1 MAGRAV
7 EAAAKERVV
16 VEYASKE
23 PSAFAEMLGGL
34 IGANVTARPEKKRD
48 FDTLVARVGIWVTD
62 IDEGVTL
69 AFDAGPHDHDPRGSG
84 NGHEPQ
90 QPEDRAL
97 RHARLLRQG
106 RPRRCG
112 QARARQAEDR
122 RHASKHRDSQPRH
135 PDLLRPVTQ
144 LAVIGAGSMGAQ
156 IAQQAALH
164 GVDVRLQDKN
174 AEQLKKALES
184 NRGHVMRRVEK
195 GKLGQAEA
203 DLALSRVR
211 TATDLAEAVAG
222 ADFVIEAVFE
232 DLQLKRS
239 VFAELDEAAPPETV
253 LASNSSTMGISKIA
267 DATSRPE
274 RCVNVHFFYPVL
286 VMDLVEVV
294 RGPQTSDDTVERAM
308 AMVREMGRTAVL
320 VNKEIDGFIVNRILH
335 AATQEAYRL
344 LDAGVAS
351 FQDIDTAVEKGLN
364 WPMGPFRLGD
374 FSGLDVTY
382 NARLHMYKTTGDE
395 RYRPSP
401 QLEAKVKAGKLGR
414 KSGEGWYSY

>member
-1 MAGRAV
+1 M
-7 EAAAKERVV
+7 
-16 VEYASKE
+16 
-23 PSAFAEMLGGL
+23 
-34 IGANVTARPEKKRD
+34 T
-48 FDTLVARVGIWVTD
+48 
-62 IDEGVTL
+62 
-69 AFDAGPHDHDPRGSG
+69 
-84 NGHEPQ
+84 
-90 QPEDRAL
+90 
-97 RHARLLRQG
+97 
-106 RPRRCG
+106 
-112 QARARQAEDR
+112 
-122 RHASKHRDSQPRH
+122 
-135 PDLLRPVTQ
+135 

-164 GVDVRLQDKN
+164 GVEVWLHDKS
-174 AEQLKKALES
+174 AEQLKKALDS

-203 DLALSRVR
+203 DQALSRVR
-211 TATDLAEAVAG
+211 TTTELADAVAG

-232 DLQLKRS
+232 DLQVKRS
-239 VFAELDEAAPPETV
+239 VFAELDRLAPPATV

-267 DATSRPE
+267 EGTSQPE

-294 RGPQTSDDTVERAM
+294 RGPQTSDDTVKRAM

-351 FQDIDTAVEKGLN
+351 FEDIDTAVEKGLN

-374 FSGLDVTY
+374 FTGLDVTY
-382 NARLHMYKTTGDE
+382 NARLHMYRSTKDE

-414 KSGEGWYSY
+414 KTGEGWYRY

>member
-1 MAGRAV
+1 
-7 EAAAKERVV
+7 
-16 VEYASKE
+16 
-23 PSAFAEMLGGL
+23 
-34 IGANVTARPEKKRD
+34 VTR
-48 FDTLVARVGIWVTD
+48 
-62 IDEGVTL
+62 
-69 AFDAGPHDHDPRGSG
+69 
-84 NGHEPQ
+84 
-90 QPEDRAL
+90 
-97 RHARLLRQG
+97 
-106 RPRRCG
+106 
-112 QARARQAEDR
+112 
-122 RHASKHRDSQPRH
+122 
-135 PDLLRPVTQ
+135 

-156 IAQQAALH
+156 IAQQAALN
-164 GVDVRLQDKN
+164 GVEVWLQDKSQ
-174 AEQLKKALES
+174 EQLTKALDS

-195 GKLGQAEA
+195 GKLEKADAEQ
-203 DLALSRVR
+203 ALSRVR
-211 TATDLAEAVAG
+211 TTTDVAEAVAG

-232 DLQLKRS
+232 DLQLKRTI
-239 VFAELDEAAPPETV
+239 FAELDRLAPRETV

-274 RCVNVHFFYPVL
+274 RCVNVHFFFPVL

-294 RGPQTSDDTVERAM
+294 RGPGTSDDTVERAM

-414 KSGEGWYSY
+414 KTGEGWYTY